1 MYNKRRRS
9 LMSRVGREGVSDV
22 IQGLFPK
29 VSKAGIAPKLEKG
42 KAAIALASGKLCKI
56 VADVVGKASTL
67 GVRRLY
73 GYVLHNP
80 VVASL
85 LMLLGLGSLVVLLSY
100 SSYDRDFWRNVKVE
114 AHGMVF
120 NALVVGILV
129 LWFTERGWR
138 RNRVQRCKDEIDDL
152 RAWEDEQATHR
163 IRGNI
168 VRLNRE
174 GITEIDLHRCYLRN
188 VRLPD
193 ANLEG
198 ALLWAANLEGALL
211 WAANLKEAQ
220 LGKANLKGARMVRAN
235 LKGADLRQANLKGAD
250 LRQANL
256 EGADLEGANLEGAK
270 LPTHLPSEKQ
280 FQDDF

>member
-114 AHGMVF
+114 
-120 NALVVGILV
+120 
-129 LWFTERGWR
+129 GWR

-270 LPTHLPSEKQ
+270 LPTHLHRAS
-280 FQDDF
+280 